1 VGRRVVTVRSPDG
14 RVDLIVGIFVTGG
27 FAALVT
33 MILVFSGGGSN
44 EPMARYTVLFE
55 RDISGLTIGAPA
67 RYMGVDVG
75 QVSSINLVSDK
86 GTRVRVDIEV
96 KRSTPVTTAT
106 FASLA
111 FQGVTGVAFV
121 SVAADQTLPATPIMV
136 GDSEYPVIPARDVG
150 LAALLSSG
158 PEITDKIS
166 KLLDSAN
173 YLLGSE
179 NQQSLKQSLAN
190 IERLTASL
198 AAQDEAIDKLPQQLL
213 LLLGQIEKMVVD
225 MQAVLGKAE
234 PDLMATMQQLN
245 RTSEKLASISGRVDD
260 WLARNEDD
268 MEQFVDGGL
277 GMTPALIADTRST
290 VRDLE
295 KLVNSLRENPS
306 QLVYKQ
312 QNIGVAV
319 EH

>member
-1 VGRRVVTVRSPDG
+1 MYGRNSY
-14 RVDLIVGIFVTGG
+14 LIVGIFVSGG
-27 FAALVT
+27 IAALVT

-75 QVSSINLVSDK
+75 RVSSINLDK
-86 GTRVRVDIEV
+86 GTRVRVDIEI

-121 SVAADQTLPATPIMV
+121 SIAADQTLPATPIMD
-136 GDSEYPVIPARDVG
+136 GESEYPVIPARDVG

-166 KLLDSAN
+166 KLLDRAN

-234 PDLMATMQQLN
+234 PDLMATMQKLN
-245 RTSEKLASISGRVDD
+245 RTSEKLASISMRVDD

-268 MEQFVDGGL
+268 MQQFVDGGL

>member
-1 VGRRVVTVRSPDG
+1 MYGRNSY
-14 RVDLIVGIFVTGG
+14 LIVGIFVTGG

-44 EPMARYTVLFE
+44 ELMDRYTVLFE
-55 RDISGLTIGAPA
+55 RDVSGLTIGAPA

-121 SVAADQTLPATPIMV
+121 SIAADQTLPAMPIMV

-166 KLLDSAN
+166 KLLDRAN

-245 RTSEKLASISGRVDD
+245 RTSEKLASISRRVDD

-268 MEQFVDGGL
+268 MQQFVDGGL

-295 KLVNSLRENPS
+295 KLVDSLRENPS